1 MQRGEGRSRIGLNLI
16 GMTVPESDAERGEWI
31 AKLDKNELDQEA
43 SIRSNAAARPTAYIN
58 PVRLCVDLNA
68 HLPPRSTLV
77 MDGGDFVGT
86 AANVL
91 VPRGGLCWLDPGA
104 FGTLGVG
111 AGFAMAAKVS
121 RPSSEVWVF
130 YGDGACGFSIVEFDT
145 CVRFKIGIIAVV
157 RKDGDA
163 AFLQR

>member
-1 MQRGEGRSRIGLNLI
+1 MAAA
-16 GMTVPESDAERGEWI
+16 ESDGERGAWL
-31 AKLDKNELDQEA
+31 ARLDKNEGDQEG
-43 SIRSNAAARPTAYIN
+43 SIRANAATRPASHIN
-58 PVRLCVDLNA
+58 PVRLCVELNA
-68 HLPPRSTLV
+68 LLPPRSTLI

-91 VPRGGLCWLDPGA
+91 IPRGGLCWLDPGA

-111 AGFAMAAKVS
+111 AGFAMAAKIS

-145 CVRFKIGIIAVV
+145 CARLKIGIIAVV
-157 RKDGDA
+157 RKDDA
-163 AFLQR
+163 ARCTAPKAAR